1 MSKSMS
7 AAVGRGCANRPTD
20 VVVIQYLLN
29 CVPTNQAGPQ
39 EELVLDGLC
48 GPKTEAAILRFQQS
62 LGHSDGRVD
71 PGGATFGA
79 LSEYDPYPNLKLN
92 LQVPGH
98 GHAKGSKRGGTA
110 STNSWDPW
118 GYYNPAG
125 KNYMKSGLQPP
136 ANASGLKGKSAKQG
150 GHMIKGSSNMMK
162 LGEHFLKGG
171 SSHRDNEFGWKVG
184 GKQGFTPGV
193 KSSGLKQGDSADLMK
208 FGWGQVK
215 GGIVGKF

>member
-7 AAVGRGCANRPTD
+7 AAVGRGGANRETD

-29 CVPTNQAGPQ
+29 CVPTNHAGPQ

-48 GPKTEAAILRFQQS
+48 GPKTQAAILCYQQS
-62 LGHSDGRVD
+62 LGYCDGRVD
-71 PGGATFGA
+71 PAGPTFGA
-79 LSEYDPYPNLKLN
+79 LSEYDPYPNQKLN

-98 GHAKGSKRGGTA
+98 GHAKGTKRGGTP

-125 KNYMKSGLQPP
+125 KNYMKNGLQPP
-136 ANASGLKGKSAKQG
+136 TNARGWKGTSTKQG
-150 GHMIKGSSNMMK
+150 GHNIKGSSNMMK
-162 LGEHFLKGG
+162 LGDRFIKSA
-171 SSHRDNEFGWKVG
+171 SSYRDNDLGWKVG
-184 GKQGFTPGV
+184 GKQGLAPGV

-208 FGWGQVK
+208 LGWGPVK